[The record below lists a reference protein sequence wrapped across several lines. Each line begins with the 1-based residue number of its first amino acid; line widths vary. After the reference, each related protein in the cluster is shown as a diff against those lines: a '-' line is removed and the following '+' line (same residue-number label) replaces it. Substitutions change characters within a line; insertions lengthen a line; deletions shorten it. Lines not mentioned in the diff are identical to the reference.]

1 MEIDNWKFPVKLT
14 QQLAQLNRSMYL
26 ALVAVLAAAI
36 FLVWLLSRSTLA
48 VSVMPENAYVTI
60 NNRPLQ
66 QNTSGDIKTTLSP
79 GTYTLKVEAD
89 GYVASIRE
97 ITLHRARTLK
107 IDASLDKAPEPYT
120 ISSENNPA
128 KNVQFL
134 SSADDFNTIFYL
146 ADNGSTL
153 YKAKFNINTEDNVET
168 VYNRPISNP
177 PLSGIQNII
186 WSPKKD
192 ASIFKK
198 GTSAFFFDFQ
208 KYNFISQEEKKYS
221 DNIGDVAWSPDDS
234 KIAYYYSPPSG
245 EKSLVFADK
254 TNTEVTRVA
263 NLADMNINNP
273 YLSWSPDSEWLIVI
287 PRNASYETN
296 KIYLFNAY
304 TRSFAEISDTGNNL
318 EAKFS
323 ADGSKIIYSTYSK
336 DPASP
341 LRAVLS
347 VMDSDG
353 SNKKSLDLRADLR
366 KVTWLNNSN
375 SEIIVATWDGNKG
388 AEKIFG
394 YNVDTKQESGFN
406 YTLPAKTY
414 VNDLSLSANNNL
426 LFYVAN
432 QQFYIIKLKN

>member
-1 MEIDNWKFPVKLT
+1 LKLI
-14 QQLAQLNRSMYL
+14 QQLKQLQRGMYF
-26 ALVAVLAAAI
+26 ALVAVILAAV
-36 FLVWLLSRSTLA
+36 FLIWLLSRSTLA
-48 VSVMPENAYVTI
+48 ISVTPENAI
-60 NNRPLQ
+60 ISIDNRPLQ
-66 QNTSGDIKTTLSP
+66 MNVAGDLKTTLSP

-89 GYVASIRE
+89 GYVSQIKE
-97 ITLHRARTLK
+97 ITLRRARTLK
-107 IDASLDKAPEPYT
+107 IDVGLDPAPAPYT

-134 SSADDFNTIFYL
+134 SPADDFNTIFYL
-146 ADNGSTL
+146 ADDGSTF
-153 YKAKFNINTEDNVET
+153 YKAKFNINADGNVET
-168 VYNRPISNP
+168 LYNRAISNP
-177 PLSGIQNII
+177 PLSGIQSVI

-192 ASIFKK
+192 AAILKK

-208 KYNFISQEEKKYS
+208 KYNFVSQEEKKYA

-234 KIAYYYSPPSG
+234 KIAYYYAPAGG
-245 EKSLVFADK
+245 EKSLIFADK
-254 TNTEVTRVA
+254 TNTEMTRVA
-263 NLADMNINNP
+263 NLADMNTLNP
-273 YLSWSPDSEWLIVI
+273 YLSWSPDSEWLVVI

-304 TRSFAEISDTGNNL
+304 TRSFKEISDTGNNL

-323 ADGSKIIYSTYSK
+323 PDGSKIIYSTYSK
-336 DPASP
+336 DSASP
-341 LRAVLS
+341 VRAVLS
-347 VMDSDG
+347 VMDKDG
-353 SNKKSLDLRADLR
+353 SNKKSLDLRADLK

-394 YNVDTKQESGFN
+394 YNIDTKQESGFN
-406 YTLPAKTY
+406 YVLPANTY

-432 QQFYIIKLKN
+432 QQFYIIKLKP